1 MVLGYPIQVLENGD
15 ALNLILD
22 HDPSASSLLKPT
34 VDCVGDEHD
43 GTGVPA
49 RAPAQSNCP
58 TQDAFTLLNTHAETA
73 DVRAVD
79 DELLKKRKQSQA
91 ALWSRLGRANPSNT
105 NNSNKTSLANAKIPS
120 LSNCLMAA
128 IQVCLYEYLYF
139 SNLQASL
146 DRTRTANCQSHL
158 CAFALSA
165 ALNLISAQLYFR

>member
-22 HDPSASSLLKPT
+22 HDPSASSLLRPT
-34 VDCVGDEHD
+34 IECVSDEHD
-43 GTGVPA
+43 GTSVPA
-49 RAPAQSNCP
+49 RASAQSNCP

-79 DELLKKRKQSQA
+79 DELLKKREQSQA
-91 ALWSRLGRANPSNT
+91 ALWSRLGHAKPSNT
-105 NNSNKTSLANAKIPS
+105 KNSSSTSLANAKIPS

-139 SNLQASL
+139 QTFQPPSNEQRRLTVNLTSAP
-146 DRTRTANCQSHL
+146 
-158 CAFALSA
+158 LS
-165 ALNLISAQLYFR
+165 